1 MLGGMLVAEVYNS
14 DVMADVLRRLGL
26 RYVVVSPGSSFRGL
40 HESLVNHLGNRAP
53 EMILALHEEHAVAI
67 AHGYARVTEEPLAV
81 IVHCNVGV
89 MHASMA
95 IYNAWCDRAPMLILG
110 GSGPL
115 DSERRRTP
123 VDWLHAAVD
132 QGATVRNFTKWD
144 DQPLSIK
151 GTVESFL
158 RGFQLAT
165 SAPKAPV
172 YITLD
177 QRLQEEKHESF
188 DIPPVERFA
197 PGAPPMPDVSSI
209 EVAVRMLAQAKF
221 PIMLCGRVS
230 RRTDDWARRIELAES
245 LGAVVFTDFKV
256 AASFPIDHPLHGPD
270 PSIVF
275 TGPDGVDLLKRAD
288 VILSLD
294 WWDQATLFKQCWPDG
309 NVSAKVIRFS
319 LDSYLHRGWTRDHL
333 GLSPVDV
340 DILSAPDRAV
350 PLLLDGLKASDG
362 LKRGAQERRAAR
374 ERQGRHIVRKRPLS
388 DDPEAIGLWDIGE
401 ALNAALQSEEFSLV
415 RAPLGWQASSLPIR
429 HPLDY
434 LGADG
439 AAGIGGAP
447 GMSVG
452 SAIALK
458 GTGRI
463 PVAVFGDG
471 EFLMASTALWTASS
485 VEAPM
490 LTIIANNRGYY
501 IDEQHQ
507 AVTSHARGRPKET
520 AGIGQRFRAPEIDLV
535 AMAKAQGF
543 AAPAPVDRLSD
554 LPKAVREGVAAVK
567 QGGCYFIDVRIVPD
581 YLGFPH

>member
-1 MLGGMLVAEVYNS
+1 VSEAYNS
-14 DVMADVLRRLGL
+14 DVVADVLRRLGL
-26 RYVVVSPGSSFRGL
+26 RYVVVAPGSSFRGL
-40 HESLVNHLGNRAP
+40 HESLINHLGNHTP

-81 IVHCNVGV
+81 VVHCNVGV

-95 IYNAWCDRAPMLILG
+95 VYNAWCDRVPMLILG

-123 VDWLHAAVD
+123 VDWLHAATD
-132 QGATVRNFTKWD
+132 QGATVRSFTKWD

-151 GTVESFL
+151 AAVESLL

-165 SAPKAPV
+165 SAPKAPI

-177 QRLQEEKHESF
+177 QRLQEDRHERF
-188 DIPPVERFA
+188 DLPPVERFA
-197 PGAPPMPDVSSI
+197 PGAASRPDEAAI
-209 EVAVRMLAQAKF
+209 EAASQLLAGAKF
-221 PIMLCGRVS
+221 PVMLCGRVS
-230 RRTDDWARRIELAES
+230 RRADDWARRVELAET
-245 LGAVVFTDFKV
+245 LGAAVFTDFKV
-256 AASFPIDHPLHGPD
+256 GASFPTDHPLHGPD

-275 TGPDGVDLLKRAD
+275 TGPDGVELLEQAD

-309 NVSAKVIRFS
+309 HVPAKIIRCS

-333 GLSPVDV
+333 GLSPVDI
-340 DILSAPDRAV
+340 DILAAPDRTI
-350 PLLLDGLKASDG
+350 PLLLERLKADAG
-362 LKRGAQERRAAR
+362 LAQRAAERLAARKKRG
-374 ERQGRHIVRKRPLS
+374 RHVVRKRPLS
-388 DDPEAIGLWDIGE
+388 GNAEAIGLWDIGE
-401 ALNAALQSEEFSLV
+401 ALNGALQGEQFSLV

-458 GTGRI
+458 GSGRI

-471 EFLMASTALWTASS
+471 EFLMAPTALWSASS
-485 VEAPM
+485 ADVPI
-490 LTIIANNRGYY
+490 LIIVANNRGYY

-507 AVTSHARGRPKET
+507 AVTSEVRGRPKET
-520 AGIGQRFRAPEIDLV
+520 AGVGQRIQSPDVDL
-535 AMAKAQGF
+535 AAIARAQGF
-543 AAPAPVDRLSD
+543 SAPAPVEQLSD
-554 LPKAVREGVAAVK
+554 LREAVRAGVAVVK
-567 QGGCYFIDVRIVPD
+567 QGGRCFIDVRITPD

>member
-1 MLGGMLVAEVYNS
+1 MLVAEVYNS
-14 DVMADVLRRLGL
+14 DAMADVLHRLGL

-40 HESLVNHLGNRAP
+40 HESLVNHLGSRTP

-81 IVHCNVGV
+81 VVHCNVGV

-95 IYNAWCDRAPMLILG
+95 VYNAWCDRAPMLILG

-144 DQPLSIK
+144 DQPLSVK

-177 QRLQEEKHESF
+177 QRLQEEKHEGF

-197 PGAPPMPDVSSI
+197 PGAPPTPDVSSI
-209 EVAVRMLAQAKF
+209 AAAVRLLAQAKF

-230 RRTDDWARRIELAES
+230 RSTDDWARRIELAES

-256 AASFPIDHPLHGPD
+256 AASFPTDHPLHGPD

-309 NVSAKVIRFS
+309 NVSAKVIRCS

-333 GLSPVDV
+333 GLSPVDIN
-340 DILSAPDRAV
+340 ILSAPDRAV

-362 LKRGAQERRAAR
+362 LERRARERRAAR

-401 ALNAALQSEEFSLV
+401 ALNAALQSEDFSLV

-458 GTGRI
+458 GTGRV

-471 EFLMASTALWTASS
+471 EFLMAPTALWTASS

-490 LTIIANNRGYY
+490 LIVIANNRGYY

-507 AVTSHARGRPKET
+507 AVTSQARGRPKET
-520 AGIGQRFRAPEIDLV
+520 AGIGQRFQAPEIDIV
-535 AMAKAQGF
+535 AIAKAQGF

-554 LPKAVREGVAAVK
+554 LPNAVREGVAAVK
-567 QGGCYFIDVRIVPD
+567 QGGRYFIDVRIIPD